1 MKKNASLPREASAD
15 KFANQIVADS
25 QRIIKRFSN
34 AQARLALKGYVTE
47 SGGSGD
53 FLVTRF
59 GLSRWLPSIEALER
73 YVVEVGA

>member
-15 KFANQIVADS
+15 RFANQIVADS

-34 AQARLALKGYVTE
+34 AQGRLALKGYVTE
-47 SGGSGD
+47 YGGSGD
-53 FLVTRF
+53 FLVIRY

-73 YVVEVGA
+73 YVAEVEA